1 MEVGKISALSPDDIA
16 ALACQAYQ
24 AKQEPGP
31 ALAAGG
37 YAASLAGQG
46 EAASSRSPGPSLSR
60 EELLEGLA
68 KEARAQKALEPMDA
82 AEYRQRQESG
92 LQPELPRHPN
102 RQAPLSYDELLKQYQ
117 PQQQALQNSEAAD
130 EQRPRVEEVPPTPEE
145 LQRLEVLKAMERSQ
159 MPAVADGAGNL
170 ARTIEHYTFS
180 DAEDTASFSVNIDK
194 DLWDGASGFLRDHQ
208 SQVVVDSRATCV
220 EITVQDIPLSAKQ
233 PEALAR
239 WKLTLSPLF
248 GRIEP
253 SMTTHKVRRNKLTV
267 KLFKSRVCPWKK
279 GVKYS

>member
-1 MEVGKISALSPDDIA
+1 MEVSKISELSPDDIA

-24 AKQEPGP
+24 SKPPEPGP
-31 ALAAGG
+31 APAGGG
-37 YAASLAGQG
+37 YASSLSGRG
-46 EAASSRSPGPSLSR
+46 EAASSRSPGPGLSR
-60 EELLEGLA
+60 QELLEGIA
-68 KEARAQKALEPMDA
+68 KEARAQKALEPMDP
-82 AEYRQRQESG
+82 AEYRQRQENG
-92 LQPELPRHPN
+92 LRPELAMHPSSVE
-102 RQAPLSYDELLKQYQ
+102 RQTPLSYDELLKQY
-117 PQQQALQNSEAAD
+117 PAQQALQISEGAAA
-130 EQRPRVEEVPPTPEE
+130 EEEVAPTPEE

-180 DAEDTASFSVNIDK
+180 DAEDSASFSVNLDK
-194 DLWDGASGFLRDHQ
+194 DLWDGASSFLQDH
-208 SQVVVDSRATCV
+208 SQVVVDSRATCL
-220 EITVQDIPLSAKQ
+220 EISVQGIPVSEKQ

-253 SMTTHKVRRNKLTV
+253 SMTTHKVRGNKVTV
-267 KLFKSRVCPWKK
+267 KLCKSKVAPWKK